1 VHVTSEI
8 PDDLPP
14 AVASRWHQMFP
25 VLTDPEI
32 ARISRFGTIRR
43 YERGARLFAAGE
55 PGPGMFVVLKGVMAI
70 NQRDGLGHVVPI
82 VRQGPGEFSGEV
94 ASLSGGYALV
104 DGYAEEDVETLLVP
118 PSQLRA
124 LIIAE
129 ADLGERI
136 VRALILRRVGLI
148 ESGASGPVLIG
159 RPESPELQ
167 RLQSFL
173 SRNGRPHQVID
184 AAQAGDA
191 AALLEEY
198 GAALADVL
206 VACPDG
212 SVLRNPSEDALARS
226 LGMLDSAE
234 HNELFD
240 VAVVGAGP
248 AGLATA
254 VYAASEGL
262 HVLVLDCRSY
272 GGQAGASARIEN
284 YLGFPTGIS
293 GQALAG
299 RAFVQAQKFG
309 AEIMIPAQAAAL
321 DCSKAALDGELSL
334 RLTDKRLLRSR
345 AVVIA
350 SGARYRRPDVPGL
363 SEFEGRGVSYWASAL
378 EAKMCVHAEVVL
390 VGGGNSAGQAA
401 VFIAQYAAKVF
412 VLIRGPSLAASMSR
426 YLIDRIEAT
435 PNIELRP
442 HTELKQ
448 LHGDRR
454 DGLTAVSW
462 RDNQTGVEEKRPI
475 RNVFLFVGADPETRW
490 LEGCGVAFDSHGFVR
505 TGQAAES
512 LVAGYVPAPLES
524 SVPGVFAVGDVRS
537 GSVKRV
543 GGAIG
548 EGAAAVAQIHQ
559 YLAAARAAHEATER
573 TAQALPDRPSL
584 PDELR
589 TTVES

>member
-1 VHVTSEI
+1 LI
-8 PDDLPP
+8 DD
-14 AVASRWHQMFP
+14 VSSIIGTRRHQMFP
-25 VLTDPEI
+25 VLTGPEI
-32 ARISRFGTIRR
+32 ARIGRFGTLRR

-55 PGPGMFVVLKGVMAI
+55 PGPGMFVVLKGAVALS
-70 NQRDGLGHVVPI
+70 QRDGLGHVVPI
-82 VRQGPGEFSGEV
+82 VNLGPGEFSAEV
-94 ASLSGGYALV
+94 AQLSGGHALV

-159 RPESPELQ
+159 RRESPELQ
-167 RLQSFL
+167 RLQNFL
-173 SRNGRPHQVID
+173 SRNARPHQIVD
-184 AAQAGDA
+184 ATQDSDA
-191 AALLEEY
+191 AALLEQS

-206 VACPDG
+206 VAFPDG

-226 LGMLDSAE
+226 LGMLDSIE

-262 HVLVLDCRSY
+262 HVVVLDCRAF

-309 AEIMIPAQAAAL
+309 AEIMIPAEAAAL
-321 DCSKAALDGELSL
+321 DCSNAGPDGELSL
-334 RLTDKRLLRSR
+334 RLSDTRRLRSR
-345 AVVIA
+345 TIVIA
-350 SGARYRRPDVPGL
+350 SGARYRRPAVPGL
-363 SEFEGRGVSYWASAL
+363 SEFEGRGVGYWASAL
-378 EAKMCVHAEVVL
+378 EAKMCAHTEVVV

-401 VFIAQYAAKVF
+401 VFLAQHASKVF
-412 VLIRGPSLAASMSR
+412 ILIRGESLATSMSR
-426 YLIDRIEAT
+426 YLIDRIDAT

-442 HTELKQ
+442 HTELKH
-448 LHGDRR
+448 LHGDPLE
-454 DGLTAVSW
+454 GLASVSW
-462 RDNQTGVEEKRPI
+462 RNNQTEAEEEWPI
-475 RNVFLFVGADPETRW
+475 RHVFLFVGADPETRW
-490 LEGCGVAFDSHGFVR
+490 LEGCGVAFDSHGFVL
-505 TGQAAES
+505 TGHATASLAATH
-512 LVAGYVPAPLES
+512 VPAPLES
-524 SVPGVFAVGDVRS
+524 NVPGVFAVGDVRS

-548 EGAAAVAQIHQ
+548 EGAAVVALIHQ
-559 YLAAARAAHEATER
+559 YLAAAVPAS
-573 TAQALPDRPSL
+573 QA
-584 PDELR
+584 
-589 TTVES
+589 

>member
-1 VHVTSEI
+1 VETAI
-8 PDDLPP
+8 PDDVSPE
-14 AVASRWHQMFP
+14 VASRWHQMFP
-25 VLTDPEI
+25 VLTEPEI
-32 ARISRFGTIRR
+32 ARIGRFGTVRR
-43 YERGARLFAAGE
+43 YARGDRLFAAGE
-55 PGPGMFVVLKGVMAI
+55 PGPGMFVVLKGVMALS
-70 NQRDGLGHVVPI
+70 QRDGLGHVVPI
-82 VRQGPGEFSGEV
+82 GGHGPGEFSGEV
-94 ASLSGGYALV
+94 GSLSGSHALV
-104 DGYAEEDVETLLVP
+104 DAYAEEDVETLLVP

-136 VRALILRRVGLI
+136 VRALILRRVALI
-148 ESGASGPVLIG
+148 KSGASGPVLMG
-159 RPESPELQ
+159 RPESPELL
-167 RLQSFL
+167 RLQNFL
-173 SRNGRPHQVID
+173 SRNAHPHQVLD
-184 AAQAGDA
+184 ATLDGAA
-191 AALLEEY
+191 AALLEQY
-198 GAALADVL
+198 GAAESDAL
-206 VACPDG
+206 VVSLDG
-212 SVLRNPSEDALARS
+212 SVLLNPSEDALARS
-226 LGMLDSAE
+226 MGILDSAE

-240 VAVVGAGP
+240 VAIVGAGP

-262 HVLVLDCRSY
+262 HVVVLDCRSF

-321 DCSKAALDGELSL
+321 DCSKAGPDGELSL
-334 RLTDKRLLRSR
+334 KLSDERRLRSR

-350 SGARYRRPDVPGL
+350 SGARYRRPAVPRL

-401 VFIAQYAAKVF
+401 VFLAQHASRVF
-412 VLIRGPSLAASMSR
+412 ILIRGASLAASMSR
-426 YLIDRIEAT
+426 YLIDRIDAT

-442 HTELKQ
+442 HTELTQ
-448 LHGDRR
+448 LHGDLEK
-454 DGLTAVSW
+454 GLAAVSW
-462 RDNQTGVEEKRPI
+462 RDKQTGVEEKRPI
-475 RNVFLFVGADPETRW
+475 QHVFLFVGADPETRW
-490 LEGCGVAFDSHGFVR
+490 LEGCGVALDKHGFVL
-505 TGQAAES
+505 TGQATATLS
-512 LVAGYVPAPLES
+512 AGHVPAPLES

-548 EGAAAVAQIHQ
+548 EGAAAVAQIHE
-559 YLAAARAAHEATER
+559 YLAAARPAAQENHLVDAP
-573 TAQALPDRPSL
+573 L
-584 PDELR
+584 
-589 TTVES
+589 V